1 MNRILKRVVPG
12 LSTALLTL
20 AVLAQPAAAMEITE
34 LQMPAANK
42 VVFKVRFQ
50 NGSIS
55 DPSDKLG
62 LTSATASLMTGG
74 GAGGRGYSEIQ
85 DLLYPWAA
93 YYYAMVDKEVTTF
106 TFEVPAQFVEAF
118 YPVMRDVLMAPDFD
132 EGDFARVMAQ
142 QQNYVDQTI
151 RASSD
156 EDYSKMVLEHLLF
169 RGGNMAH
176 MVQGNSQTVAAITL
190 DDIKTHYRDAFTR
203 NNVSIGLAGNYSDAL
218 RDRFEADLAGKLSEV
233 KFEPVKPSPA
243 RMPEGIE
250 VEIIAKEG
258 AFGSAIFTGAPL
270 GITRKDDEFAALMIA
285 NSWMGEHR
293 KSYSRLYQKIREA
306 RSMNYGDYSY
316 IEWYQAGGQNQLPPS
331 GVPRSS
337 NYWSIWIRPVQIGT
351 QLREQYAELADV
363 QIGHAHFALRMA
375 IKEFDALIAN
385 GMNETDFEATRTFL
399 RSYTKLYAQSPE
411 AQLGWLM
418 DSKFYGRENYL
429 AELDALLAGTTL
441 EQVNA
446 ALRQHWQTRNLFV
459 SIVTDVSEAQPLA
472 DSLINNTPSPM
483 SYSTLVAEGLSEA
496 LVEEDALVASY
507 PLNVTKV
514 TVIESADTFY

>member
-1 MNRILKRVVPG
+1 MRMTLKRFLLG
-12 LSTALLTL
+12 FSTAILLLTL
-20 AVLAQPAAAMEITE
+20 LVQPLAAMEVTE
-34 LQMPAANK
+34 LQMPEANK
-42 VVFKVRFQ
+42 VVFKVRFN

-55 DPSDKLG
+55 DPEDKLG
-62 LTSATASLMTGG
+62 LTAATASLMTGG
-74 GAGGRGYSEIQ
+74 GAGGKGYSEIQ

-106 TFEVPAQFVEAF
+106 TFEVPAQFVDAF
-118 YPVMRDVLMAPDFD
+118 YPVMRDVLLSPNFD
-132 EGDFARVMAQ
+132 ESDFARVLTQ

-156 EDYSKMVLEHLLF
+156 EDYSKVALEHLLF

-190 DDIKTHYRDAFTR
+190 EDVQSHYRTAFTR

-218 RDRFEADLAGKLSEV
+218 RERLKADLSGGLSDAPWV
-233 KFEPVKPSPA
+233 AVKPSPA

-337 NYWSIWIRPVQIGT
+337 NYWSIWIRPVQIGQ
-351 QLREQYAELADV
+351 QLREQYEELGEV
-363 QIGHAHFALRMA
+363 ELGHAHFALRMA
-375 IKEFDALIAN
+375 IKEFDALIRD
-385 GMNETDFEATRTFL
+385 GMSEADFEATRTFL

-418 DSKFYGRENYL
+418 DSGFYGRENYL
-429 AELDALLAGTTL
+429 AELDALLASATL

-446 ALRQHWQTRNLFV
+446 ALRKHWQTQNMFV
-459 SIVTDVSEAQPLA
+459 TIVTDVSEAQPLA

-483 SYSTLVAEGLSEA
+483 SYSALVAEGLTEA
-496 LVEEDALVASY
+496 LVEEDALVATY
-507 PLNVTKV
+507 PLNVTRV
-514 TVIESADTFY
+514 TVIESADTFQ